1 MSMLPPLRPLD
12 DMLRKN
18 PDGSI
23 SVGILDDFAKDMNP
37 PVVEDATVEE
47 EPKPEAV
54 KKPRKRT
61 VKK

>member
-1 MSMLPPLRPLD
+1 MLLPLRPLD

-37 PVVEDATVEE
+37 PVIEDATAEE

-54 KKPRKRT
+54 KKPARKRT